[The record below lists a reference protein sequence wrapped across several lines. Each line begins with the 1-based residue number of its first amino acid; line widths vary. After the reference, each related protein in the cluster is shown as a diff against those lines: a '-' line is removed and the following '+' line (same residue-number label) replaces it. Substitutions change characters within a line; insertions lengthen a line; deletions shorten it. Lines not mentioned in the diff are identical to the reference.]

1 MESYA
6 QLVLELK
13 GWCQGELLDEAHV
26 VLVLMHED
34 VQTAA
39 IEATMETIK
48 SLGRVRVRGRM
59 YSMQHNRY
67 LVLCEC
73 KEAVKRDM
81 VPLDVLPIEGGGP
94 WSVVTVDA
102 GQFISAQSHGGSEQQ
117 QAKGESMQEP
127 RAPSPSEAA
136 AATSTEAILHAVSEL
151 LGKTKPL
158 SDHGSYR
165 RLRTFSGLLP
175 TPSGEE
181 QFDHWLSQARL
192 MVEECDCSSKEKRRR
207 LMESLRGPALDIIKA
222 ARVGDPDL
230 SPEDCLEALEHAFG
244 SAESGEE
251 LYFAFRLLQ
260 QLSGEKLSDFLK
272 RLEQSLARVVQR
284 GGLPVGCTDRVRLE
298 QLLRGAVA
306 SDMMLVNLRLRER
319 KDKPP
324 SFLQLLKEIRTEEEY
339 EATRRKLCPV
349 VQSAYVKQ
357 EADAKQAEMQHLK
370 AELKELK
377 TLVAAVVS
385 KPATSVSANTEK
397 VSPSV
402 ENSAEH
408 CSDKE
413 IASVKKE
420 LKRLQQKFNSKVG
433 VSPAAVSAVRMSTPA
448 EGSPQRPQ
456 KVPEEYFCYRC
467 GESGHFAAKCQNS
480 ENQAKVIKRLI
491 HALKLSKSNQPSG
504 EATTSQVN
512 CSVKESTVDMP
523 ENVGI
528 PEGLVGPPS
537 LLPMKVNGKPCTA
550 LLDSGS
556 QVTIIFE
563 PWYQQHLA
571 DVPIQPVSGLS
582 LWGLSETGVS
592 YPYRGYVVVDL
603 EYPAEVLGTSQ
614 TVTVLALIC
623 PSPRAEDKT
632 SVIVGTNASHV
643 RRLVSQCR
651 DSKVDVMRALGLRV
665 SVRDESMS
673 TGVTLAAQ
681 EDDEAGRVRWMG
693 PGPLL
698 LSPDGDTQV
707 VCKVELKKPVE
718 QEILMMDSSPVATL
732 PADVFIHPMVVP
744 SGAVEVNSFRIMIKN
759 ESTREISIPVGT
771 VVGSMFHIDSV
782 STIPPK
788 EMVSS
793 DFDVS
798 LFDFGDSPISEQWK
812 NRLRQKLA
820 QKSHVFSMQ
829 EWDVG
834 LAKGVEHRIRLTDSR
849 PFRQRSRRLP
859 PADIED
865 VRKHLQELLQA
876 GIITESRSPYAS
888 PIVVVRKKNGA
899 VRMCIDYRLLN
910 SRTVP
915 DQYTTP
921 CIEDALNALTG
932 SQWFSVLDLRSGYYQ
947 IAMSEEDKDKT
958 AFICPLGFFQFERMP
973 QGITGAPATFQ
984 RLMEK
989 AVGDMNLLQVLVYLD
1004 DLIVFGKT
1012 LEEHEER
1019 LLKVLDR
1026 LGEVGLKLS
1035 VDKCQICRPRV
1046 KYLGHIVSADGVAP
1060 DPDKIEAVTTWPMP
1074 TNLKTLQSFLGFC
1087 GYYRRFIQNYSAIVR
1102 PMTELTKGYAPTQ
1115 KKKKSSLSE
1124 SKVYLKESE
1133 PFGERWDKSCT
1144 DAFHKVIYCLT
1155 HAPVLAFA
1163 NPQKPYTLH
1172 VDASLKGLGAVLYQE
1187 HPEGLRP
1194 IAFASRKLSTAERN
1208 YPIHQLEFL
1217 SLKWAVVDKFHE
1229 YLYGARFTVR
1239 TDNNPLTYVL
1249 STAKLNAVGHRWL
1262 AALSTYEFDVQY
1274 RPGRQNIDAD
1284 LLSRNMP
1291 EVDDAGWVTIPQSG
1305 VKTICQH
1312 VCTPAPAHT
1321 TPVYVAQLGASS
1333 LCVPDLYAYP
1343 THMGLGS
1350 LELMSKQSLRKAQE
1364 QDEAI
1369 GPAIQA
1375 LKHGRWPEASTNSEL
1390 SRLKRETGKFSMK
1403 DGLLYRLSK
1412 RPSGEVVSQLVLPR
1426 EFRQSVMQ
1434 ALHDDL
1440 GHLGQERTI
1449 DQLRSRFFWPKMSVD
1464 VEEHIRT
1471 CGECVAHKT
1480 PAQRAAPLH
1489 QIVSHGPMDL
1499 VCMDFL
1505 SMEPDSKGISNVLV
1519 VTDHFTRYA
1528 QAFPTKS
1535 QKAPVVAKVL
1545 MEKYFVHYGLPSR
1558 IHSDQGRDFESRIIR
1573 ELLSL
1578 MGIRKSR
1585 TTPYHPQGDPQPER
1599 FNRTL
1604 ISMLGTL
1611 GQEKKRSWSQHVPY
1625 LVHAYNSTKCDSTG
1639 YSPYHLM
1646 FGREARLPVDLCFG
1660 TSPDGIEDACHT
1672 RYVSKLKEDL
1682 KQAYKLASAAA
1693 DKRHQR
1699 NKKLYDHRV
1708 TFQSIEVGDRVLLRN
1723 LGLRGKH
1730 KLESRWNPEPYV
1742 VVGRMPNLPVFKI
1755 RREDGRPGTKT
1766 MHRDHLLPIGQ
1777 FVRMP
1782 SAPQSENP
1790 PARPRTRAA
1799 TREKNQIEPSSVT
1812 QDLQEFSDSSSDMEY
1827 FITHRVAP
1835 PTPARRV
1842 LNTARPVVDAD
1853 EDDLDSIHVP
1863 EPERDHVSELVHD
1876 PDSESG
1882 HDSDLRTDPE
1892 DEPDKE
1898 KDPDSGGDEED
1909 DSELES
1915 AEEREE
1921 ESEGKAQEGF
1931 MDADTE
1937 SGKEEDEAEVCEESP
1952 KTRAEPRPKRAIR
1965 PTIRLTYDEPGRSSD
1980 RPLTIVHRGIVI
1992 KIGKH

>member
-1 MESYA
+1 MGTYA
-6 QLVLELK
+6 QLVSELK
-13 GWCQGELLDEAHV
+13 GWCLGESLVETHA
-26 VLVLMHED
+26 VLVLMQED
-34 VQTAA
+34 VQTDA
-39 IEATMETIK
+39 IEATMETVK
-48 SLGRVRVRGRM
+48 SLGRVRVRGRSFSLQQNH
-59 YSMQHNRY
+59 YV
-67 LVLCEC
+67 VLCEC
-73 KEAVKRDM
+73 KEAVKRDL
-81 VPLDVLPIEGGGP
+81 VPLDVFPIDGGRP
-94 WSVVTVDA
+94 WSVITVDA
-102 GQFISAQSHGGSEQQ
+102 GEVISTPSHRLFGQQ
-117 QAKGESMQEP
+117 QAKSEP
-127 RAPSPSEAA
+127 TKDPCASAPSETAA
-136 AATSTEAILHAVSEL
+136 DTTEAILHAVSEL
-151 LGKTKPL
+151 IDKTKL
-158 SDHGSYR
+158 SSDHGGYR

-181 QFDHWLSQARL
+181 QFDNWLSQAQL
-192 MVEECDCSSKEKRRR
+192 MVEEFDCSFREKRRR
-207 LMESLRGPALDIIKA
+207 LMESLRGPALDIVKA
-222 ARVGDPDL
+222 ARASDPDV

-260 QLSGEKLSDFLK
+260 QQSGEKLSDFLK

-284 GGLPVGCTDRVRLE
+284 GGLPVGCADRVRVE
-298 QLLRGAVA
+298 QLLRGAFGC
-306 SDMMLVNLRLRER
+306 DMMLIHLRLRER
-319 KDKPP
+319 KVQPP
-324 SFLQLLKEIRTEEEY
+324 SFLQLLKEIRMEEEY

-349 VQSAYVKQ
+349 VQNAYVKQ
-357 EADAKQAEMQHLK
+357 QVDTKQIEMQQLK
-370 AELKELK
+370 AEIKELK
-377 TLVAAVVS
+377 SLVAAVVS
-385 KPATSVSANTEK
+385 KPTTGISANTETI
-397 VSPSV
+397 SPNVESGESSV
-402 ENSAEH
+402 NG
-408 CSDKE
+408 E
-413 IASVKKE
+413 IASMKKE
-420 LKRLQQKFNSKVG
+420 LKRLQHKFRSKV
-433 VSPAAVSAVRMSTPA
+433 VEPQVAVSAVKMSKPA

-456 KVPEEYFCYRC
+456 RVSEEYFCYRC
-467 GESGHFAAKCQNS
+467 GESGHLATKCQNP

-491 HALKLSKSNQPSG
+491 QALKVSKSNQTSDG
-504 EATTSQVN
+504 TTTSRVN
-512 CSVKESTVDMP
+512 CLVKESVADMTA
-523 ENVGI
+523 NVVI

-537 LLPMKVNGKPCTA
+537 LLPLKVNGQPCTA

-592 YPYRGYVVVDL
+592 YPYRGYVIVDL

-623 PSPRAEDKT
+623 PSPRADDKT
-632 SVIVGTNASHV
+632 SVIVGTNASHI
-643 RRLVSQCR
+643 RRLVSQCS
-651 DSKVDVMRALGLRV
+651 DSKVDVMRALGLRI
-665 SVRDESMS
+665 SVRDQLIPK
-673 TGVTLAAQ
+673 GVTVPVQ

-693 PGPLL
+693 PGPLI
-698 LSPDGDTQV
+698 LSPQGDTQV

-718 QEILMMDSSPVATL
+718 QEILMMDYSPVATL

-744 SGAVEVNSFRIMIKN
+744 SEALEINSFRIFVKS
-759 ESTREISIPVGT
+759 EATREISIPVGT
-771 VVGSMFHIDSV
+771 VIGSIFHVDSV
-782 STIPPK
+782 ATIPPK
-788 EMVSS
+788 EKVSS
-793 DFDVS
+793 DFDAS
-798 LFDFGDSPISEQWK
+798 LINFGDSPISEQWK

-820 QKSHVFSMQ
+820 QKSHVFSMH

-834 LAKGVEHRIRLTDSR
+834 LAKGVEHQIHLTDSR

-876 GIITESRSPYAS
+876 GIIKESRSPYAS
-888 PIVVVRKKNGA
+888 PIVIVRKKSGA

-910 SRTVP
+910 SRTIP

-932 SQWFSVLDLRSGYYQ
+932 SQWFSVLDLRSGYYH

-1035 VDKCQICRPRV
+1035 LDKCQICLPRV

-1115 KKKKSSLSE
+1115 KRNKSSLSVD
-1124 SKVYLKESE
+1124 KVYLKESE
-1133 PFGERWDKSCT
+1133 PFGERWDESCT
-1144 DAFHKVIYCLT
+1144 DAFHKIIYCLT

-1163 NPQKPYTLH
+1163 NPQKPYILH

-1187 HPEGLRP
+1187 HPEGLLP
-1194 IAFASRKLSTAERN
+1194 VAFASRKLSTAERN

-1217 SLKWAVVDKFHE
+1217 SLKWAVVDKFHD

-1291 EVDDAGWVTIPQSG
+1291 DIDDDSWVTIPQSG

-1312 VCTPAPAHT
+1312 VCTSASVHT
-1321 TPVYVAQLGASS
+1321 TPVYAAQLGALS
-1333 LCVPDLYAYP
+1333 LCVPDLYTYP
-1343 THMGLGS
+1343 THMELKS
-1350 LELMSKQSLRKAQE
+1350 LELISKQSLRRAQE

-1369 GPAIQA
+1369 GPAVQA
-1375 LKHGRWPEASTNSEL
+1375 LKHGHWPEVSTNFEL
-1390 SRLKRETGKFSMK
+1390 SRFKRETGKLSMN
-1403 DGLLYRLSK
+1403 DGLLYRISK
-1412 RPSGEVVSQLVLPR
+1412 RPSGEMVSQLVLPR
-1426 EFRQSVMQ
+1426 EFRKMVMQ
-1434 ALHDDL
+1434 AMHDDL

-1449 DQLRSRFFWPKMSVD
+1449 DLLRSRFFWPKMSVD
-1464 VEEHIRT
+1464 VEEHIRN

-1480 PAQRAAPLH
+1480 PARRAAPLH

-1505 SMEPDSKGISNVLV
+1505 SMEPDSKGISNILV

-1535 QKAPVVAKVL
+1535 QKAQVVAKVL
-1545 MEKYFVHYGLPSR
+1545 VEKYFVHYGLPSR
-1558 IHSDQGRDFESRIIR
+1558 IHSDQGRDFESRLIK

-1578 MGIRKSR
+1578 LGIRKSR

-1611 GQEKKRSWSQHVPY
+1611 SREKKRRWSQHVPY

-1682 KQAYKLASAAA
+1682 KQAYKLASDAA
-1693 DKRHQR
+1693 DRRHQR
-1699 NKKLYDHRV
+1699 NKKLYDHHV

-1723 LGLRGKH
+1723 LGLKGKH

-1742 VVGRMPNLPVFKI
+1742 VVGKMPNLPVFKI

-1766 MHRDHLLPIGQ
+1766 IHRNHLLPIGQ

-1782 SAPQSENP
+1782 PVSQSENT
-1790 PARPRTRAA
+1790 PARPRTRVE
-1799 TREKNQIEPSSVT
+1799 TRKEKQGQPSSIT
-1812 QDLQEFSDSSSDMEY
+1812 QGFQESSDSSSDVEY
-1827 FITHRVAP
+1827 FVSRRFSQ

-1842 LNTARPVVDAD
+1842 SSTARTEVDPD
-1853 EDDLDSIHVP
+1853 ESELDSV
-1863 EPERDHVSELVHD
+1863 HVSEPAHD
-1876 PDSESG
+1876 PDVESEHESE
-1882 HDSDLRTDPE
+1882 LEADPQE
-1892 DEPDKE
+1892 EGDKE
-1898 KDPDSGGDEED
+1898 KYSDPGGNEGDN
-1909 DSELES
+1909 SELES
-1915 AEEREE
+1915 VE
-1921 ESEGKAQEGF
+1921 ESKEEGNPQEDF
-1931 MDADTE
+1931 TDAE
-1937 SGKEEDEAEVCEESP
+1937 SVSGKEETKAEVWEESP

-1965 PTIRLTYDEPGRSSD
+1965 PILRLTYDEPGTSSD